1 MGVLG
6 CWVVFLNPLL
16 PHSVTLLLRY
26 SPTPLRPYPPT
37 PLRPHSPPPYKPVF
51 NFNKKNVFLTKGQLP
66 YLVMLLAPIY
76 LHGVDVSSLFK
87 VTSNKPTIL
96 PITAQATIG
105 DKAIKLEVAKN
116 AIAQQTGLTHRPD
129 IPSDRGM
136 LYQTMTQQP
145 LTFSGKGMEF
155 ATDLIFIN
163 KNRVVGLYTNV
174 TPCTDKCTTYSLTQK
189 YDAVMEVKA
198 GIVEKLGIKN
208 DTEIDLNYAGQN

>member
-1 MGVLG
+1 M
-6 CWVVFLNPLL
+6 
-16 PHSVTLLLRY
+16 
-26 SPTPLRPYPPT
+26 
-37 PLRPHSPPPYKPVF
+37 F
-51 NFNKKNVFLTKGQLP
+51 NFNKKDVFLTKAQLP

-87 VTSNKPTIL
+87 VSNNKPTIL

-105 DKAIKLEVAKN
+105 DKAIKLEVAKT
-116 AIAQQTGLTHRPD
+116 AITHQIGLTHRPD

-136 LYQTMTQQP
+136 LYQTTIQQP

-163 KNRVVGLYTNV
+163 KNHVVGLYANV
-174 TPCTDKCTTYSLTQK
+174 TPCTDRCTNYSLQQK

-208 DTEIDLNYAGQN
+208 DTAIDLTYAGQN